1 MPILP
6 AYVRKVCDHSKSNA
20 ENIKKVISCFNWNKA
35 LENLSIDA
43 KVELL
48 NETLLSICRNYIPN
62 EKIMCDYRSSPWMN
76 DNIKRKL
83 RQRTKLTKHFYK
95 NGQINRVYDKILEKS
110 AECTAEILEAKRNYI
125 LNMISKLADSHT
137 APKNYWALLNRLL
150 YNKKTL
156 ARPPLLVDRKFIFH
170 FYENANILVTFLH
183 QYVLL

>member
-1 MPILP
+1 M
-6 AYVRKVCDHSKSNA
+6 REVCDHSKSNA
-20 ENIKKVISCFNWNKA
+20 ENIKKAISCFNWNKA

-62 EKIMCDYRSSPWMN
+62 EKIKCEYRSSPWMN

-95 NGQINRVYDKILEKS
+95 DGQINRVYDKILEKS

-137 APKNYWALLNRLL
+137 APKIYWALLNRLL
-150 YNKKTL
+150 CSKKNTCKTTITS
-156 ARPPLLVDRKFIFH
+156 R
-170 FYENANILVTFLH
+170 
-183 QYVLL
+183 